1 MSPKPQS
8 LNQCGFAI
16 LSLTLLLVF
25 IAVCSS
31 LSFAQIQ
38 QQRIQRGDIALSYQ
52 QAKIEAEMSL
62 DLFHVALHDNSE
74 LLQSSLALA
83 AQCSNS
89 ETGSSLPIPANIVSQ
104 YTLKGRYTLCF
115 VSANTIDVAVHIT
128 HYNGIDDVRMHRKMQ
143 IIGGQLVW
151 LLDSTVDF

>member
-1 MSPKPQS
+1 MNQQLQS
-8 LNQCGFAI
+8 LKQSGFAI

-38 QQRIQRGDIALSYQ
+38 QQRIQRGTVALSYQ

-62 DLFHVALHDNSE
+62 DLFHVALHDNSA

-83 AQCSNS
+83 GQCSNS

-104 YTLKGRYTLCF
+104 YNLKGRYTLCL
-115 VSANTIDVAVHIT
+115 VSVNTIDIAVHIT
-128 HYNGIDDVRMHRKMQ
+128 PYNAVEAVRMHRKMQ

-151 LLDSTVDF
+151 LLDSTADF